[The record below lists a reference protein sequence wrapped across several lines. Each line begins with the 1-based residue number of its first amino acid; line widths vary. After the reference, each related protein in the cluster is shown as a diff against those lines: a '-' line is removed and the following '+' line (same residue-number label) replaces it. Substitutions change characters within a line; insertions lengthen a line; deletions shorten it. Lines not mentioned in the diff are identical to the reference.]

1 MKRRF
6 SMVVLSLAAWFGY
19 VTLASGGVRI
29 KDITD
34 LQGARIN
41 QLVGLGLVIGLD
53 STGGKSLFTQQ
64 FAVDMLQRWN
74 VTAKTISEIRGDSV
88 YKSGNI
94 SVVMVTADLG
104 PFNRKGSKL
113 DVLVSVL
120 DDASSLQG
128 GTLIFT
134 PLKGADNSVYAVAQ
148 GPISVGGF
156 SFGASGGGTGPAAG
170 GGSGAAAQKNHPTV
184 GRIAGGATIECEAR
198 GQIVRHGQIR
208 LMLREP
214 DPVTA
219 RAIAKVINQRY
230 DDIAITVDAG
240 TVQVFVPEEQA
251 PKFVSFIGDL
261 GLLEVKPDITARVV
275 INERT
280 GTIVAGEQV
289 KIGTVALTHGNL
301 AIVTS
306 NTPIVSQPNP
316 FGRGKTVVVQQPS
329 VGVTEQKGSLHVID
343 KAVTV
348 AELARALNALGAT
361 PRDLIIIF
369 QALKQAGALHAD
381 LVVM

>member
-1 MKRRF
+1 M
-6 SMVVLSLAAWFGY
+6 
-19 VTLASGGVRI
+19 
-29 KDITD
+29 
-34 LQGARIN
+34 
-41 QLVGLGLVIGLD
+41 
-53 STGGKSLFTQQ
+53 
-64 FAVDMLQRWN
+64 
-74 VTAKTISEIRGDSV
+74 
-88 YKSGNI
+88 
-94 SVVMVTADLG
+94 
-104 PFNRKGSKL
+104 
-113 DVLVSVL
+113 
-120 DDASSLQG
+120 
-128 GTLIFT
+128 
-134 PLKGADNSVYAVAQ
+134 
-148 GPISVGGF
+148 GGF
-156 SFGASGGGTGPAAG
+156 SFGAAGGGTGPAAN
-170 GGSGAAAQKNHPTV
+170 GSGAAAQKNHPTV
-184 GRIAGGATIECEAR
+184 GRISGGATIECEAR
-198 GQIVRHGQIR
+198 GQVVRHGQIR
-208 LMLREP
+208 LMLRDP

-219 RAIAKVINQRY
+219 AIAKVINQRY
-230 DDIAITVDAG
+230 EDIAITVDSG
-240 TVQVFVPEEQA
+240 TVQVFVPENQA

-306 NTPIVSQPNP
+306 NAPIVSQPNA

-369 QALKQAGALHAD
+369 QALKQAGRLARGPGRH
-381 LVVM
+381 VMQETRPWR